1 MPLGKSEVWQ
11 DVDTAA
17 HLSSE
22 HDILDDVD
30 EESGLYN
37 SIEI

>member
-1 MPLGKSEVWQ
+1 
-11 DVDTAA
+11 VDTAA

-37 SIEI
+37 SIEIWETKKVDWNM